1 MISLAYRD
9 IAKGFGRY
17 LATGLGLGLLIGV
30 TLTMAGVYRGMVDDG
45 MALLRAADADVWV
58 VQQHTL
64 GPFAE
69 PSSVAEEMRRGLLA
83 LPGVAQVGK
92 VAYLTMEI
100 HHRGRN
106 VRVML
111 AGYEPGRPGGPDYL
125 VAGRPIGRN
134 HYELVADVRTGLQLG
149 ETLTIRR
156 HRYQV
161 VGLTQG
167 MRSSGGDPMV
177 FLPLKDA
184 QEIQFLKD
192 NDALFRDRRRLANNP
207 LFNPPGN
214 PDLLAAV
221 QGRLFAFDRVNAFLV
236 RTRPGYS
243 DDEVADEVRR
253 WLRLTAYTRAQ
264 MEEILIGQVI
274 ATAAKQIGLF
284 LVILTIVSA
293 AIVALTI
300 YSMTQTK
307 LKEIAV
313 LKLIGTPNRLIAGM
327 IMQESMGLG
336 LIGFIFGK
344 LAVTYWAPLFPKH
357 VVLLE
362 RDTLAAL
369 AVTTIICLLASLA
382 GVRAALKVSPAS
394 AIGG

>member
-9 IAKGFGRY
+9 VANGFGRY

-45 MALLRAADADVWV
+45 KALLRSADADVWV
-58 VQQHTL
+58 VQQNTL

-69 PSSVAEEMRRGLLA
+69 PSSLPDEMRRGVLA
-83 LPGVAQVGK
+83 MPGVKDAGN
-92 VAYLTMEI
+92 VAYLTMEVVDD
-100 HHRGRN
+100 GDS
-106 VRVML
+106 VRIML
-111 AGYEPGRPGGPDYL
+111 AGYEPGRPGGPEYL
-125 VAGRPIGRN
+125 VAGRHISRS
-134 HYELVADVRTGLQLG
+134 HYELVADVRTGFQVG
-149 ETLTIRR
+149 DVIRIHR
-156 HRYQV
+156 HEYTV
-161 VGLTQG
+161 VGLTEG
-167 MRSSGGDPMV
+167 LRSPSGDPMV

-192 NDALFRDRRRLANNP
+192 NDAVFRDKRQLEENP
-207 LFNPPGN
+207 QLNPPSN
-214 PDLLAAV
+214 PNLIQAV
-221 QGRLFAFDRVNAFLV
+221 EASMFSNDRVNAVLV
-236 RTRPGYS
+236 RLQPGFS
-243 DDEVADEVRR
+243 DREVADEIRD
-253 WLRLTAYTRAQ
+253 WLRLTAYTKDE
-264 MEEILIGQVI
+264 MEEILIGQLI

-313 LKLIGTPNRLIAGM
+313 LKLIGTPNRLISGM
-327 IMQESMGLG
+327 IVQESMGLG
-336 LIGFIFGK
+336 LIGFIAGK

-362 RDTLAAL
+362 QDTGVAL
-369 AVTTIICLLASLA
+369 AITLVICLLASIA
-382 GVRAALKVSPAS
+382 GVRSALKVSPGS

>member
-9 IAKGFGRY
+9 IANGFGRY

-45 MALLRAADADVWV
+45 MALLRAADADIWV

-69 PSSVAEEMRRGLLA
+69 PSSVSDEMLRGVLA
-83 LPGVAQVGK
+83 MPGVREAGN
-92 VAYLTMEI
+92 VAYLTMEVM
-100 HHRGRN
+100 HRGRS
-106 VRVML
+106 VRIML
-111 AGYEPGRPGGPDYL
+111 AGYEPGRPGGPEYL
-125 VAGRPIGRN
+125 IEGRPIGRS
-134 HYELVADVRTGLQLG
+134 HYQLVADVRTGFRVG
-149 ETLTIRR
+149 DVIPIRR
-156 HRYQV
+156 HEYTV
-161 VGLTQG
+161 VGITTGL
-167 MRSSGGDPMV
+167 RSSGGDPMV

-192 NDALFRDRRRLANNP
+192 NDAIFRDRRRLAESP
-207 LFNPPGN
+207 VFNPPGN
-214 PDLLAAV
+214 HRLLEAV
-221 QGRLFAFDRVNAFLV
+221 EDTLFSNHRVNAILV
-236 RTRPGYS
+236 RLQPGYS
-243 DDEVADEVRR
+243 DEEVADEIRN
-253 WLRLTAYTRAQ
+253 WLRLTAYTKDQ
-264 MEEILIGQVI
+264 MQEILIGQLI

-284 LVILTIVSA
+284 LVILTLVSA

-313 LKLIGTPNRLIAGM
+313 LKLIGTPNRRIAGM
-327 IMQESMGLG
+327 IVQESMGLG
-336 LIGFIFGK
+336 FIGFLAGK

-362 RDTLAAL
+362 RDTLVAL
-369 AVTTIICLLASLA
+369 AITFVICLLASIA
-382 GVRAALKVSPAS
+382 GVRSALRVSPAS

>member
-9 IAKGFGRY
+9 IANGFGRY

-45 MALLRAADADVWV
+45 MALLRAADADIWV

-69 PSSVAEEMRRGLLA
+69 PSSVADEMLRGVQA
-83 LPGVAQVGK
+83 IPGVREAGN
-92 VAYLTMEI
+92 VAYLTMEVQ
-100 HHRGRN
+100 HREKS
-106 VRVML
+106 VRIML
-111 AGYEPGRPGGPDYL
+111 AGYEPGRPGGPEYL
-125 VAGRPIGRN
+125 VAGRHITRS
-134 HYELVADVRTGLQLG
+134 HYELVADLRTGFRIGDLVP
-149 ETLTIRR
+149 IRR
-156 HRYQV
+156 HEYRV
-161 VGLTQG
+161 VGLTTG
-167 MRSSGGDPMV
+167 LRSSGGDPMV

-184 QEIQFLKD
+184 QEIQFLRD
-192 NDALFRDRRRLANNP
+192 NDSLFRDRRRLEENP
-207 LFNPPGN
+207 VLNPPAN
-214 PDLLAAV
+214 PGLIDAV
-221 QGRLFAFDRVNAFLV
+221 EATLFSNHRVNAILV
-236 RTRPGYS
+236 RLREGYA
-243 DDEVADEVRR
+243 DEEVAQEIRQ
-253 WLRLTAYTRAQ
+253 WLRLTAYTRKQ
-264 MEEILIGQVI
+264 MEEILIGQLI

-284 LVILTIVSA
+284 LVILTLVSA

-313 LKLIGTPNRLIAGM
+313 LKLIGTPNRRIAGM
-327 IMQESMGLG
+327 IVQESMGLG
-336 LIGFIFGK
+336 AIGFLAGK

-362 RDTLAAL
+362 QDTLVAL
-369 AVTTIICLLASLA
+369 AITFVICLFASIA
-382 GVRAALKVSPAS
+382 GVRSALRVSPAS